1 MPAKPT
7 HKKRKRGARAT
18 PLPPAPLQ
26 SKPLQSNSLTT
37 FILIVSPPQ
46 RQKGRGNAG
55 RAPEGNNIAGMARSY
70 REIRHLRI
78 GVGRTG

>member
-7 HKKRKRGARAT
+7 HKKRKRGAKAT

-26 SKPLQSNSLTT
+26 PNSLTT

-70 REIRHLRI
+70 REIRHLR
-78 GVGRTG
+78 